1 VIVKIRAHPAGL
13 ESRKRSLP
21 RWRIPES
28 TKKELLQFLSDLE
41 LGKVNRGKR
50 LSEAAQLK
58 YLNVLKI
65 SLEYFN
71 KATPRLTLKDI
82 EAFEKAL
89 SANQIASRLK
99 GQDYSHSTKVGI
111 RKGLRVFLRWRV
123 GTAKATELVG
133 WLDTRNREKTPE
145 FLKEQE
151 IEKLFKKCRDA
162 EQRFAIAVL
171 FDTGA
176 RAEEFLNI
184 RYEDIHLPEG
194 KDSFVKIT
202 LKEEYSKTKG
212 RTISLYWRHSL
223 DAVKEYLNA
232 RIVEGI
238 KSDEPMFK
246 GAYDAMRMFLRR
258 LGQEVLK
265 KPVHPHLFRHSS
277 ATYYATRLN
286 RQELCYRYGWRFS
299 SNMPDVYISRA
310 GMENKD
316 LDIKFTNT
324 ELPNVKDDLAKVQQ
338 ESKIKD
344 ERMARLEQELT
355 ELQKNLSVVSA
366 IVKTNPSAQRI
377 ETALRKRKSSG
388 NVIPSTNFDLDRHG
402 R

>member
-1 VIVKIRAHPAGL
+1 
-13 ESRKRSLP
+13 
-21 RWRIPES
+21 
-28 TKKELLQFLSDLE
+28 
-41 LGKVNRGKR
+41 
-50 LSEAAQLK
+50 
-58 YLNVLKI
+58 
-65 SLEYFN
+65 
-71 KATPRLTLKDI
+71 
-82 EAFEKAL
+82 
-89 SANQIASRLK
+89 
-99 GQDYSHSTKVGI
+99 
-111 RKGLRVFLRWRV
+111 
-123 GTAKATELVG
+123 
-133 WLDTRNREKTPE
+133 
-145 FLKEQE
+145 
-151 IEKLFKKCRDA
+151 
-162 EQRFAIAVL
+162 
-171 FDTGA
+171 
-176 RAEEFLNI
+176 
-184 RYEDIHLPEG
+184 
-194 KDSFVKIT
+194 
-202 LKEEYSKTKG
+202 
-212 RTISLYWRHSL
+212 
-223 DAVKEYLNA
+223 
-232 RIVEGI
+232 
-238 KSDEPMFK
+238 MFK